1 MPMHVEDKMPVEERN
16 SSMEELK
23 VRKPYTISRP
33 RERWTI
39 EEHHRFL
46 EALRLHGRAW
56 RRIQEHIGTKTA
68 VQIRSHAQKFFSKVM
83 RESASGD
90 GGNMKLIDIP
100 PPRPKRKPMH
110 PYPRKS
116 GSIHERTSVLE
127 PLQTFSSPITSAS
140 GPYNGS
146 PTSVLSGAF
155 RMQVSSPHEQDGNQ
169 DTYDLDA
176 QEKVAMESDRSP
188 DQAATSKECSS
199 IETQAVSLRLFGRTV
214 LVTDSHGP
222 TSSSFGG
229 KTIHQ
234 NTRKDLQ
241 NQTSTPSQVLERG
254 DYYGDQI
261 KIQWSC
267 WPGFP
272 SMVHCY
278 PPHGD
283 SENPSE
289 MKFVPNPW
297 LVYPLNFPFPSI
309 HPQDISSEVASED
322 RHLEQEECSNTGS
335 NTTSGTEMETPTE
348 GRNNVVESK
357 SVTHDKQEITH
368 GHDAPTRGFVP
379 YKS

>member
-1 MPMHVEDKMPVEERN
+1 MPVEERN

-146 PTSVLSGAF
+146 RRLSC
-155 RMQVSSPHEQDGNQ
+155 
-169 DTYDLDA
+169 L
-176 QEKVAMESDRSP
+176 ESDRSP

-222 TSSSFGG
+222 TASSFGG

-278 PPHGD
+278 PHGD

-348 GRNNVVESK
+348 GRNKCSRIQIGN
-357 SVTHDKQEITH
+357 T
-368 GHDAPTRGFVP
+368 
-379 YKS
+379 